1 VLSVEPA
8 PALEARRRSPL
19 GPEDFLVFNQQLGHL
34 TAAGLPVER
43 GLRLIA
49 ADMHSGRLASAAR
62 SVADELERGVP
73 LSTAFDKHAS
83 RFPPLYGRLIDAGV
97 QAGNLPGMLFN
108 LGHHL
113 ELVSQLRKALW
124 RTLAYPLMVLSAM
137 SLVLLFISLV
147 ILPKFRD
154 MCADFR
160 TTLPSATEFIL
171 WFGQILPYLLLGFLG
186 VILLAF
192 LVAIM
197 LRVMGKAG
205 TLADHVLIR
214 LPVIG
219 PVLRWTL
226 VARWI
231 DALRIGIDAGLDL
244 PRAAALASSSTASP
258 RLEREG
264 EQMAALLV
272 SGRPFHQ
279 FEGKLIP
286 QTIPASI
293 ELASRGGGGGSASGA
308 AVEGS
313 GEPGEKRDL
322 SSILATLT
330 RMYQEQA
337 EHPHGPGHRDA
348 AGADRHRHDGRHDDH
363 RPLPAA
369 GETGVVRFRRG
380 GRVSHDQRHSA
391 PFGSPAAPGQG
402 VEPLDRAARRADEV
416 VYSRGRLP
424 GDPCGVHRV
433 DRDATVDRGD
443 PGLRVPAGLLDQ
455 PRAADP

>member
-1 VLSVEPA
+1 MTTPDKNIPPPPPPPGPPTPAAAAQGGEASAGRESIFRYAAQAADGQTFAGTLEGTSAVAVQAKLARLQLHVLSVEPA

-337 EHPHGPGHRDA
+337 EHRIRMVPVIVT
-348 AGADRHRHDGRHDDH
+348 
-363 RPLPAA
+363 PLALIAIAMTVGMTIIALFLPLVKLVSSVSG
-369 GETGVVRFRRG
+369 GEG
-380 GRVSHDQRHSA
+380 G
-391 PFGSPAAPGQG
+391 
-402 VEPLDRAARRADEV
+402 
-416 VYSRGRLP
+416 
-424 GDPCGVHRV
+424 
-433 DRDATVDRGD
+433 
-443 PGLRVPAGLLDQ
+443 
-455 PRAADP
+455 